1 MATAWI
7 MGTIHNAIAPTI
19 SSAVQTVG
27 SVAGDAVSAVGNGIN
42 GIGESINNSI
52 RRYGDGTI
60 DYANAIKDYTK
71 APGPRASTASNPL
84 GLSNSV
90 TGGKYAFSQPM
101 YRAPAPSQPKAL
113 PAPAPKPQPKAL
125 PAPAPK
131 PQSKALPA
139 PPPKRPETGTATKS
153 AAAATKKSTGS
164 VNQLPQNT
172 QRPSKGPATRAGSGV
187 PLGANKST
195 GTKPAGSGVPMGANK
210 AAASKPGGSGIPLGA
225 KKGPA
230 TKPAGSGIPLGA
242 YKGTVNR
249 GSTVTRG
256 K

>member
-19 SSAVQTVG
+19 SNAIQTAG
-27 SVAGDAVSAVGNGIN
+27 SVAGDAVGAVGNGIN
-42 GIGESINNSI
+42 GIGESINSSI
-52 RRYGDGTI
+52 RRYGDGTV
-60 DYANAIKDYTK
+60 DYGNAIKDYTK

-90 TGGKYAFSQPM
+90 TGGKNAFSQPI

-131 PQSKALPA
+131 KPA
-139 PPPKRPETGTATKS
+139 TGTAAKP
-153 AAAATKKSTGS
+153 AAAATKKRTGS
-164 VNQLPQNT
+164 VNHLPQNT
-172 QRPSKGPATRAGSGV
+172 GSVNKLPRNTQRPPTRPATRAGSRI
-187 PLGANKST
+187 PPSANKAT
-195 GTKPAGSGVPMGANK
+195 GTKPARSGVPMGANK
-210 AAASKPGGSGIPLGA
+210 AAASKPGGSGVPLGA

-230 TKPAGSGIPLGA
+230 TKHAGSGVPLGA
-242 YKGTVNR
+242 YKGTVSR
-249 GSTVTRG
+249 GSTVSRS